1 MPEPIINF
9 IRSSLSP
16 YFPYSERLIPIV
28 TANRQGPAIS
38 PIAFERSKAD
48 SANADAHCA
57 IESSDAPAH
66 IISSMEIMNT
76 GVFKRFSILIP
87 CPSSAGCSMG
97 QVLKL
102 NILYSGIIAQIQ
114 ASHFQL
120 PIPNTEKNTVESRIT
135 PTEPQ
140 Q

>member
-66 IISSMEIMNT
+66 IISS
-76 GVFKRFSILIP
+76 KRFPILIP

-97 QVLKL
+97 QVMKL